1 MSRPVHHRRRFRR
14 VVFFFLVLL
23 LPVAAWSLWDYIEAR
38 RLSTA
43 VREIQ
48 SRGEPVASKNQP
60 RVPPQFHSSAGAYY
74 DAAAHADGSIGIV
87 GN

>member
-14 VVFFFLVLL
+14 IVFFFLILL

-48 SRGEPVASKNQP
+48 SRGEPVASKISRACRRSSTAARAPTTMP
-60 RVPPQFHSSAGAYY
+60 RPC
-74 DAAAHADGSIGIV
+74 
-87 GN
+87 